1 MSDPALTGDQKV
13 GHWIEMWKQTVQV
26 QQHFNDIEWR
36 IRGLALTAATFAIG
50 AAAVAAKDGSSW
62 AAPIVL
68 VIGLLLW
75 YAFYFVDRFWYHPLL
90 KAAVAQGH
98 KIEDHIAEYMP
109 GADLARTISAGSP
122 VPKPG
127 VIKVLSLGRARDA
140 SMHSDHKLVWFY
152 RLGGLALL
160 AAALG
165 LTIQA
170 VASDEPK
177 NETKPVVVNIDNGPA
192 TGPSPSRPRS
202 PTTPSASPTASS
214 PAPGGAE

>member
-1 MSDPALTGDQKV
+1 MTEQGLTDDQKV
-13 GHWIEMWKQTVQV
+13 GHWVEMWKQTTQV

-50 AAAVAAKDGSSW
+50 AAAVAAKDGASW
-62 AAPIVL
+62 TAPIVL

-90 KAAVAQGH
+90 KAAVSQGH
-98 KIEDHIAEYMP
+98 KIEDHIAEFMP
-109 GADLARTISAGSP
+109 GADLARTISVGSP

-127 VIKVLSLGRARDA
+127 VIKVLSLGRGRNVQL
-140 SMHSDHKLVWFY
+140 HSDHKLVWFY

-160 AAALG
+160 AAAIG

-170 VASDEPK
+170 AVSDESSEPDS
-177 NETKPVVVNIDNGPA
+177 PIVVNLDLGTPA
-192 TGPSPSRPRS
+192 TPSLA
-202 PTTPSASPTASS
+202 PTPTAS
-214 PAPGGAE
+214 PGP